1 MKKILL
7 LSMLSITIFGAE
19 IAWNDTFAEAQA
31 KAKKESKPM
40 MVLIT
45 SEQCRWCRKFEAT
58 TLSDEDIIS
67 KINTRFTAVHVTR
80 DKSIYPK
87 TLTAKMV
94 PMSYFLDG
102 NGKVLYSIPGY
113 WPVEDYQSVLDDALR
128 KAKKEIQIK
137 K

>member
-7 LSMLSITIFGAE
+7 FVLLSITLFGGE
-19 IAWNDTFAEAQA
+19 IIWNDTFAEAQA
-31 KAKKESKPM
+31 KAKKESKPL

-45 SEQCRWCRKFEAT
+45 SEQCRWCRKLEAT
-58 TLSDEDIIS
+58 TLSDETVIS
-67 KINTRFTAVHVTR
+67 KINTKFVPVHVTR
-80 DKSIYPK
+80 DKDIYPK

-102 NGKVLYSIPGY
+102 EGKVLYSIPGY

-128 KAKKEIQIK
+128 RAKNKTK

>member
-1 MKKILL
+1 MKTLL
-7 LSMLSITIFGAE
+7 LFALFTITLFGGE
-19 IAWNDTFAEAQA
+19 IIWNDTFEQAQA

-45 SEQCRWCRKFEAT
+45 SEQCRWCRKLEAT
-58 TLSDEDIIS
+58 TLSDETVIS
-67 KINTRFTAVHVTR
+67 KINTKFVPVHVTR
-80 DKSIYPK
+80 DKDIYPK

-102 NGKVLYSIPGY
+102 EGKVLYSIPGY

-128 KAKKEIQIK
+128 RAKNKTK

>member
-7 LSMLSITIFGAE
+7 FMLLSITLFGAE
-19 IAWNDTFAEAQA
+19 IAWNDTFAEAQT

-45 SEQCRWCRKFEAT
+45 SEQCRWCRKLEAT
-58 TLSDEDIIS
+58 TLSDETVIS
-67 KINTRFTAVHVTR
+67 KINTKFIPVHVTR
-80 DKSIYPK
+80 DKSAYPK

-102 NGKVLYSIPGY
+102 EGKVLYSIPGY

-128 KAKKEIQIK
+128 RAKNKPQK
-137 K
+137 